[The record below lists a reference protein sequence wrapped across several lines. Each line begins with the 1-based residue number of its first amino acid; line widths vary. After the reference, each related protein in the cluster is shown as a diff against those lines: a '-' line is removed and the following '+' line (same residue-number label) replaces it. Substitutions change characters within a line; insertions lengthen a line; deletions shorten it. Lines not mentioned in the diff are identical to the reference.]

1 MTEIFAPFLSVL
13 GGAIFIDFMFNG
25 GDATAGV
32 FRAIGSIFHG
42 QPKEVVEYVSPK
54 SEQDILRDKIDK
66 LNAELD
72 NLNDE
77 LVDAFDEEE
86 TKSIEKKIERREKI
100 MQMYLNQLIIKND

>member
-13 GGAIFIDFMFNG
+13 GGAIFVDFMFNG

-72 NLNDE
+72 DLNDE
-77 LVDAFDEEE
+77 LADAFDNEERLP
-86 TKSIEKKIERREKI
+86 IEKKIERREKI
-100 MQMYLNQLIIKND
+100 LQLYISQLTYKK